1 MKLNIDPGRPYPRH
15 PRFDLSVVPRDIRR
29 NALSEIFASLKA
41 DTMSA
46 RLPVVRR
53 LLELLFAYHFLPPKQ
68 SLTEDQWYGE
78 IADAAGALVNL
89 YAMNPTKFGWVLIE
103 NGSHELGEESDPYS
117 IFLDIAVKAEKFAER
132 ARAAAGDKQRR
143 MKMSPFSDLLQGLGR
158 IYLDHTERPPRVS
171 RHHAT
176 GAPQGPYFRFVRAVC
191 NIGGIE
197 KTDEAIGSAISRGT

>member
-1 MKLNIDPGRPYPRH
+1 MKLNIDPCRNSPPH
-15 PRFDLSVVPRDIRR
+15 PRFVLSLVPREIRR

-46 RLPVVRR
+46 RLRVVRR
-53 LLELLFAYHFLPPKQ
+53 LLELLCTYHELPPKQ
-68 SLTEDQWYGE
+68 SLTEDQWYGD

-89 YAMNPTKFGWVLIE
+89 YAMNPTKFGWELIE
-103 NGSHELGEESDPYS
+103 NGSHELDEESDPYA
-117 IFLDIAVKAEKFAER
+117 IFLGIAVKAAQAAER
-132 ARAAAGDKQRR
+132 ARAAAGGKQRR
-143 MKMSPFSDLLQGLGR
+143 KKTSSFGDLLEELGR
-158 IYLDHTERPPRVS
+158 IYLKDTERPPRVS

-191 NIGGIE
+191 NLGGID